1 MGLKILDIPAYTEA
15 SSTEA
20 LVSYTLCTPL
30 EPEMI
35 VLAAWRGPGFRM
47 AVGVTGRS
55 ASVHHSSVMSHHPN
69 MEGAKGRPSF
79 IRESAVWLEGPKT
92 QLFLCSFFTTLLS
105 NSPTFSM
112 GSHHAGEDSKLAPH
126 LHTLLPCCQVIGPLS
141 KHTSMHLQ
149 THNSRLVLLWESPC
163 ANQEC
168 NFLMLFSNYLLL
180 ICEMPTCENPVER
193 EVFV

>member
-20 LVSYTLCTPL
+20 LVSYTLCTPP

-47 AVGVTGRS
+47 AVGVTGSS

-79 IRESAVWLEGPKT
+79 VRESAVWLEGPKT

-112 GSHHAGEDSKLAPH
+112 GSHYAGEDSKLAPH
-126 LHTLLPCCQVIGPLS
+126 LHTLLHIYTLHIILVPWANTPPCTCRLITHISCCCGKVHVQINIVI
-141 KHTSMHLQ
+141 
-149 THNSRLVLLWESPC
+149 
-163 ANQEC
+163 
-168 NFLMLFSNYLLL
+168 F
-180 ICEMPTCENPVER
+180 
-193 EVFV
+193 

>member
-1 MGLKILDIPAYTEA
+1 
-15 SSTEA
+15 
-20 LVSYTLCTPL
+20 
-30 EPEMI
+30 
-35 VLAAWRGPGFRM
+35 
-47 AVGVTGRS
+47 
-55 ASVHHSSVMSHHPN
+55 MSHHPN

-149 THNSRLVLLWESPC
+149 THNSCLVVLWESPC

>member
-1 MGLKILDIPAYTEA
+1 MGLKILAIPAYTEA

-20 LVSYTLCTPL
+20 LVSYTLCTPP

-47 AVGVTGRS
+47 AVGVTGSS

-92 QLFLCSFFTTLLS
+92 QLLLCSFFTTLLS

-112 GSHHAGEDSKLAPH
+112 GSPCWGGLKTGPTPSHTP
-126 LHTLLPCCQVIGPLS
+126 TLLPSYWSP
-141 KHTSMHLQ
+141 KQ
-149 THNSRLVLLWESPC
+149 THLHAPADS
-163 ANQEC
+163 
-168 NFLMLFSNYLLL
+168 
-180 ICEMPTCENPVER
+180 
-193 EVFV
+193 